1 MSAGIAIDYKK
12 PEKMVRFSFFKEAM
26 DVSTEKGQLIKLGP
40 VANPIKVWLP
50 KSKIKVEDD
59 PEREGYNLVTLP
71 LWLYERSELPEF
83 TDPEFMEA

>member
-1 MSAGIAIDYKK
+1 MSAGFAIDYKK
-12 PEKMVRFSFFKEAM
+12 PERIVRFSFFKEAM
-26 DVSTEKGQLIKLGP
+26 DVQTEKAQLIKLGP
-40 VANPIKVWLP
+40 VANPIKVWLL